1 MFRIRFLPGAAALAL
16 LFASNAFGASDAELA
31 DIRNEIRAL
40 KATYESRIQALEQR
54 LNAAETRAPVVAAA
68 LPVPAP
74 SPASRG
80 SAASAYN
87 PAISAILTGTYAHLS
102 RDPSQ
107 FTIPGFAPG
116 GEIGP
121 GRRSFGIGE
130 SELVL
135 SANVDPYFSGTLILA
150 VTPEE
155 TVAVEEAYG
164 SYLGAPFGASL
175 KFGRFLSGIGYQNGQ
190 HAHAWDFVDAPL
202 AYQAFLGGRYATDGL
217 QAKWIAPLD
226 QFLELGAEVGNGD
239 AFPGSDRNRNGGGA
253 GAVFAHAGGDIGASH
268 SWRAGVSYLR
278 ARSEEEGVAATS
290 RVGIADFVWK
300 YAPNGNARENSFKL
314 QGEYFSGRIREASRQ
329 AGWYLQGVYR
339 FLPEWRV
346 GVRHERLDPRGVG
359 DVTYAPRK
367 SSVMFDYNPS
377 EFSRIRLQFARS
389 QLEAGVTDNQ
399 LFLQYILSLG
409 AHGAHAY

>member
-16 LFASNAFGASDAELA
+16 LLVSPAFGATDAELA

-54 LNAAETRAPVVAAA
+54 LQEAQMRAPAAAAA
-68 LPVPAP
+68 LLAP
-74 SPASRG
+74 TPPPASRG
-80 SAASAYN
+80 SAASAFN

-102 RDPSQ
+102 RDPST
-107 FTIPGFAPG
+107 FEIPGFAAG

-130 SELVL
+130 SELIF

-164 SYLGAPFGASL
+164 SYLGAPFGAAL

-226 QFLELGAEVGNGD
+226 HFLELG
-239 AFPGSDRNRNGGGA
+239 
-253 GAVFAHAGGDIGASH
+253 
-268 SWRAGVSYLR
+268 
-278 ARSEEEGVAATS
+278 
-290 RVGIADFVWK
+290 
-300 YAPNGNARENSFKL
+300 
-314 QGEYFSGRIREASRQ
+314 
-329 AGWYLQGVYR
+329 
-339 FLPEWRV
+339 
-346 GVRHERLDPRGVG
+346 
-359 DVTYAPRK
+359 
-367 SSVMFDYNPS
+367 
-377 EFSRIRLQFARS
+377 
-389 QLEAGVTDNQ
+389 
-399 LFLQYILSLG
+399 
-409 AHGAHAY
+409 